1 VTERRLERPL
11 ALALLRGNRPFLLL
25 WTSRATSFV
34 GSSLGL
40 VALLLHVADEYG
52 HAWSVVLL
60 LLVGDFAPALLSP
73 VTGALSDRVNLR
85 WLMVACEAAQAALF
99 LGIALLPPLPV
110 LLALFAV
117 TSTCTHVFWPASR
130 TAVGY
135 LVEDRQ
141 LPAANSAIGFGENG
155 LELAGPL
162 LAAALVGTIG
172 VRGLLLV
179 DAASFL
185 LSALLLLALP
195 SMPAVRLEDEEP
207 TSLLRH
213 ARAGL
218 RYLGAV
224 PAVRILAVSFFAV
237 VACNGLDDAALVLLA
252 TGPLQA
258 SQSATSLLYAG
269 AGTGLLAGYV
279 AMSRYGS
286 RLTVPSMLIAGYAV
300 SSLGNLLTGPAWAVS
315 AALLAQTVRGLG
327 LAAQDVAAATL
338 IQRTVPRQLQ
348 GRVFGNFYGA
358 IGLAAGLSYV
368 VGGLLLHLVG
378 PRLTLVVGGA
388 GGLMVAAWTAA
399 RRTTL
404 SAAAAPPAEAG
415 T

>member
-1 VTERRLERPL
+1 VTERGS

-25 WTSRATSFV
+25 WWSRATSFV

-52 HAWSVVLL
+52 QAWSVVLL

-73 VTGALSDRVNLR
+73 VAGGLSDRVNLR

-99 LGIALLPPLPV
+99 TAIALLPPLPV
-110 LLALFAV
+110 LLVLFGV

-141 LPAANSAIGFGENG
+141 RPAANSAIGFGENG
-155 LELAGPL
+155 LELLGPL
-162 LAAALVGTIG
+162 LAAALVGTVGI
-172 VRGLLLV
+172 RGLLLI

-185 LSALLLLALP
+185 LSALLLAHLP
-195 SMPAVRLEDEEP
+195 SMPAVRLDDEERV
-207 TSLLRH
+207 SLVRH
-213 ARAGL
+213 AGAGL

-258 SQSATSLLYAG
+258 DQSATSLLYAG
-269 AGTGLLAGYV
+269 AGVGLLVGYLTL
-279 AMSRYGS
+279 SRYGG
-286 RLTVPSMLIAGYAV
+286 RLATPRLLVAGYAV
-300 SSLGNLLTGPAWAVS
+300 SSLGNLLTGPAWAVTV
-315 AALLAQTVRGLG
+315 ALLAQTVRGLG

-338 IQRTVPRQLQ
+338 IQRTVPRHMQ

-368 VGGLLLHLVG
+368 VGGLLLHVAG
-378 PRLTLVVGGA
+378 PRLALMIGGA
-388 GGLMVAAWTAA
+388 GGLLVAAVTAV
-399 RRTTL
+399 RRSTL
-404 SAAAAPPAEAG
+404 SAGAAGASPA
-415 T
+415 